1 MAEAVKKLTRKEKI
15 AAGLEKKP
23 NRKKAYAEG
32 LKLKRQEN
40 IGATLRNYPTSPRK
54 MRYIIDQIRGKAVSD
69 ALNIL
74 KFTTR
79 AGANDV
85 AKLVLSAVNNVVTQN
100 DKTGVDDLFIREMFV
115 DQSRTLKR
123 FRPAPQGRAYRIRK
137 RSNHISIILGT
148 KTNNA

>member
-1 MAEAVKKLTRKEKI
+1 MTEVNKKMTRKEKI
-15 AAGLEKKP
+15 AAGVEKKP
-23 NRKKAYAEG
+23 NRKKAYAEA
-32 LKLKRQEN
+32 LKLKKQEN

-54 MRYIIDQIRGKAVSD
+54 MRYIVDQIRGKAISD

-79 AGANDV
+79 IGANDV

-100 DKTGVDDLFIREMFV
+100 EKTSVDELFIREIFV

-137 RSNHISIILGT
+137 RSNHISVILGT
-148 KTNNA
+148 KTSNE

>member
-1 MAEAVKKLTRKEKI
+1 MTRKEKI
-15 AAGLEKKP
+15 AAGVEKKP
-23 NRKKAYAEG
+23 NRKKAYAEA
-32 LKLKRQEN
+32 LKLKKQEN

-54 MRYIIDQIRGKAVSD
+54 MRYIVDQIRGKAISD

-79 AGANDV
+79 IGANDV

-100 DKTGVDDLFIREMFV
+100 EKTSVDELFIREIFV

-137 RSNHISIILGT
+137 RSNHISVILGT
-148 KTNNA
+148 KTSNE